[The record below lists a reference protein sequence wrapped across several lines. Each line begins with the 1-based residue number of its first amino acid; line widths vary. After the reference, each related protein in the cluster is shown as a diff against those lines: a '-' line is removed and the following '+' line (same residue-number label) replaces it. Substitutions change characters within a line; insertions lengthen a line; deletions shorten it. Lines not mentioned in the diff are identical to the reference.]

1 MDNLVPDQIRV
12 LIIKELR
19 MRLLVF
25 LTLLVSIST
34 AVNAGEKQYVVY
46 EGKEGPGVG
55 KHIVL
60 ISGDDEYR
68 SEEAMPM
75 MGQLL
80 ARHHGFKCTVLF
92 PVNPETGEIEPTYQ
106 TNIPGMEN
114 LKTADLVILFT
125 RFRALP
131 DKDMKYFDDYLKS
144 GKPIIG
150 LRTSTHAFNFPKNSD
165 TSYAHY
171 GWNNSN
177 TEWPGGF
184 GKEVFGE
191 TWYTHHGKHKFESTR
206 GIVEQTNADHP
217 ILNGVEDLWGPTD
230 VYGVRELPAD
240 AKVLVRGQV
249 LTGMNPDDPPVEG
262 KKNDPMMPI
271 AWTRHYET
279 STGKT
284 SRIFCTTFCSSIDLE
299 NEDLRRML
307 VNASF
312 WCLGMEKKIP
322 EQANVEIVGEYDPS
336 FYGFGDFKKGLKPSD
351 FAW

>member
-1 MDNLVPDQIRV
+1 
-12 LIIKELR
+12 

-25 LTLLVSIST
+25 LTLLVSIPSF
-34 AVNAGEKQYVVY
+34 AAAADQQYVVY
-46 EGKEGPGVG
+46 EGEKGPGVG

-75 MGQLL
+75 LGQIL

-92 PVNPETGEIEPTYQ
+92 AVNPETGEIEPTYQ
-106 TNIPGMEN
+106 KNIPGMEN
-114 LKTADLVILFT
+114 LQTADLVILFT

-131 DKDMKYFDDYLKS
+131 DEDMKYFDDYLKS

-150 LRTSTHAFNFPKNSD
+150 LRTSTHAFNFPKD
-165 TSYAHY
+165 FETSYAHY

-177 TEWPGGF
+177 TAWPGGF

-191 TWYTHHGKHKFESTR
+191 TWYTHHGKHKSESTR
-206 GIVEQTNADHP
+206 GIIEEDHADHP
-217 ILNGVEDLWGPTD
+217 ILNGVENLWGPTD

-240 AKVLVRGQV
+240 AEVLVRGQV
-249 LTGMNPDDPPVEG
+249 LTGMKPDDPPVEG
-262 KKNDPMMPI
+262 EKNDPMMPI
-271 AWTRHYET
+271 AWTRKYET

-284 SRIFCTTFCSSIDLE
+284 SRIFCTTLCSSIDLE
-299 NEDLRRML
+299 DEDLRRML

-312 WCLGMEKKIP
+312 WCLGMEKKVP
-322 EQANVEIVGEYDPS
+322 ERANVEILGEYDPS
-336 FYGFGDFKKGLKPSD
+336 FYGFGSFRKGLKPSD